1 MPAGSMRLLG
11 GYLDGMRHR
20 HTKEQSPMPAAKD
33 AITIEAQLLKRID
46 RLVAQRKF
54 PNRSRAIQE
63 AVRDKLDRLER
74 GRLARECAKL
84 NRSAEQRM
92 ADEGLAADFEEWPE
106 F

>member
-1 MPAGSMRLLG
+1 
-11 GYLDGMRHR
+11 
-20 HTKEQSPMPAAKD
+20 MPAAKV
-33 AITIEAQLLKRID
+33 AITIEERLLKRID

-54 PNRSRAIQE
+54 PNRSQAIQE

-84 NRSAEQRM
+84 SRSIEQTM
-92 ADEGLAADFEEWPE
+92 ADEGLAEDLEEWPE